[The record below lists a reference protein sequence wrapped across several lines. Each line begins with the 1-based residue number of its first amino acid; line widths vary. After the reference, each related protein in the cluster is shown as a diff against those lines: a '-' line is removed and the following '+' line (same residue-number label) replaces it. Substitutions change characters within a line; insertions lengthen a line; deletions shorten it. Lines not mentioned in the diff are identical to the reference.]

1 MTKNFFPIFHFFLVG
16 TDQVMSVLL
25 KNIIFS
31 SILVFSRDLQW
42 FLMHSSNLISLVDSR
57 RFAFVCFRPHASNWS
72 WDREKAVTSGGRS
85 AVESPSE

>member
-1 MTKNFFPIFHFFLVG
+1 MTKIFFPIFHFFKVG

-31 SILVFSRDLQW
+31 SILVLSRDLQW

-57 RFAFVCFRPHASNWS
+57 RFAFVCFWPHASNWS
-72 WDREKAVTSGGRS
+72 WDREKKAVTSGGRS
-85 AVESPSE
+85 AVELP

>member
-1 MTKNFFPIFHFFLVG
+1 
-16 TDQVMSVLL
+16 MSVLL

-31 SILVFSRDLQW
+31 SILVLSRDLQW

-57 RFAFVCFRPHASNWS
+57 RFAFVCFRPHASHWS
-72 WDREKAVTSGGRS
+72 WDREKKAVTSGGRS